1 MKSLFQG
8 TVLNYGYS
16 LRGQERLKVLESL
29 LSRQLQR
36 PEMIENMH
44 FGFAKVHQRTNRLI
58 GWGRSPASVAGESI
72 GLHETLRGLW
82 RTGGL
87 CSLFPQ
93 FLRAEPAQAYEGLNT
108 TL

>member
-1 MKSLFQG
+1 MESLFQG

-44 FGFAKVHQRTNRLI
+44 FGFAKVHQRTNRLKPLLRLCGSELLRSLI
-58 GWGRSPASVAGESI
+58 G
-72 GLHETLRGLW
+72 
-82 RTGGL
+82 
-87 CSLFPQ
+87 
-93 FLRAEPAQAYEGLNT
+93 
-108 TL
+108 